1 MTMEPQG
8 TDGQKSGGRR
18 TAASVKPKDP
28 KADLIRTAFM
38 EVGVPLGLYYGLRE
52 VGLGQWLS
60 LLVSGAVPL
69 AQLVYRMLTEGRVAT
84 VTLFT
89 LSVMASG
96 TAITLLTGDVR
107 LLLARESYLTGLL
120 GLWMIGTLLA
130 KRPFM
135 FTTMIKML
143 PEETARTWHAN
154 WDNHARFRNVMR
166 WMSVAWGAA
175 FLIDSAARIV
185 MAYTLPVDLVPVLSV
200 ILLIGMLMTV
210 VKISKS
216 YGRRMMAELT

>member
-1 MTMEPQG
+1 MEPQG

-18 TAASVKPKDP
+18 TAASAKPKDP

-69 AQLVYRMLTEGRVAT
+69 AQLVYKMLTEGRVAT

-89 LSVMASG
+89 LSVMASS

-200 ILLIGMLMTV
+200 VLLIGMLMTV